1 MFICPSLQAT
11 SKRAGEVQAGRACM
25 YTAANGRWT
34 TIHLRDL
41 PCMRAWCIDN
51 KSDGTL
57 DEESTHNGNSQKLL
71 IARSQEDKWL
81 HDSNNT
87 TEKPD
92 TVYAMIRLL

>member
-1 MFICPSLQAT
+1 
-11 SKRAGEVQAGRACM
+11 M

-57 DEESTHNGNSQKLL
+57 DEKSTHNGNSQKLL
-71 IARSQEDKWL
+71 IARSQEDKRL